1 VKRDIASAEH
11 YVWGDGCDGWI
22 LNPAPDLLVIQERMP
37 KGTAERRH
45 YHSAARQFFYVL
57 DGELTVELDG
67 VSHRLGKNFGIE
79 VAPGVIHQVRN
90 ASDGEVHFLVVSS
103 PSTRGDRVDLD
114 RDEA

>member
-1 VKRDIASAEH
+1 VKRDIANAEH

-22 LNPAPDLLVIQERMP
+22 LNAAPDLLVIQERMP
-37 KGTAERRH
+37 KETAERRH

-57 DGELTVELDG
+57 EGELTVELDG
-67 VSHRLGKNFGIE
+67 VIHRLARNSGIE

-90 ASDGEVHFLVVSS
+90 ASEGDVDFLVTSS

-114 RDEA
+114 QI